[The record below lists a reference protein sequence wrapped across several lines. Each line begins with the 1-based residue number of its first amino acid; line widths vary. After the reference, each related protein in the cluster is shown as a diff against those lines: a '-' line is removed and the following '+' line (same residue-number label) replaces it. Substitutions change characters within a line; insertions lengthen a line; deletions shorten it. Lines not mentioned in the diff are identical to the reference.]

1 VAMPQLINVL
11 VAAIYSVR
19 ICGEVKLSLWERMMK
34 KARTLQV
41 IMQRGDIGK
50 IYVDCNWLRRPA
62 WDLLLGHVGYVNL
75 VAGVRVTSSGMWLRL
90 SASYKNRR
98 CVLGSKNGGEKVN
111 RLYASQHGLAK
122 VR

>member
-1 VAMPQLINVL
+1 
-11 VAAIYSVR
+11 
-19 ICGEVKLSLWERMMK
+19 MK

-41 IMQRGDIGK
+41 IRQRGDIGK

-75 VAGVRVTSSGMWLRL
+75 FAGVRVTSSGYVDEIVN
-90 SASYKNRR
+90 ASYKNRR

-111 RLYASQHGLAK
+111 RLHASQHGLAK